1 LKRVS
6 AVVRYVREHR
16 ALRLLGLALMICAVI
31 LAAAIV
37 SSLTL
42 DLGPTLRARAEKEG
56 SKRIERPMHIGR
68 LKIHLA
74 TGRFV
79 IDDFVIE
86 GLKPTDRPFLTA
98 KQIKVSLPWWTIVS
112 RELLVESVEMTDW
125 RMIAE
130 TFPNGRHNFPRFTRA
145 DKPQGPKRFVTTV
158 KYVRAHR
165 GEFVYDDHGT
175 PWRTVARNLD
185 VIVTKTADYG
195 GEARFS
201 GGTVQIQ
208 SYLPMWANM
217 RSRFKIDG
225 SKIVF
230 DRIDLETDGARS
242 QVTGH
247 VDMARWPES
256 VYHVKSRIHFPR
268 MRELFWARET
278 FSLSGDGDFNGTF
291 HLFKGGR
298 ELTGTFFS
306 PELGFNAYRFPQLRG
321 SLRWLP
327 DSFEVYDAS
336 SRFFGG
342 DARFAYTLRRAG
354 AAAPPP
360 RPGLKPSSVPWNARF
375 DAQYAGVSLPAL
387 TDFLEVRGLR
397 LAGTATGRNLLEWQL
412 GRFADKRGEGTI
424 AVSPPPGVALAG
436 RGLPATYETE
446 AERRGDE
453 SGPFDPDPRLG
464 YLPIGG
470 QLTYRFDRDWLD
482 IASGQMATPKTFVEF
497 SGRTAYGERSR
508 IPFHVTSRDWQESD
522 RVLAG
527 ILTAFGS
534 PTRAIPVGGAGE
546 FDGVMLGA
554 FSRPRI
560 EGAFRGFRMRAWNVV
575 WGNGGGRV
583 VIENGYVDVTDAVL
597 TRAGSEIQVTGRFSI
612 GYRAGRARGLQG
624 SPRAQVSGVQGAP
637 RVNEEEINARVR
649 ITRRPVADLR
659 QAFELYDYPVDG
671 LFSGEFHL
679 FGGYTTPHGFGRM
692 QIEEGVAYGEPFDLV
707 TAGLRFEGN
716 GVRLDAIRITKGIA
730 GAKPG
735 IGPKPGVMTG
745 AAFVGW
751 EGTYS
756 FNLDGRRIPLES
768 LASAAYP
775 QAPLSGLLEF
785 SATGTGT
792 FDVPRYDVKGRIVDL
807 FVRDEGIGQI
817 VGSIS
822 VRGKLLNLQ
831 LEAASPRLAV
841 SGSGRIALTP
851 EADAELT
858 FRFSD
863 TSLDPYVRAFEPR
876 LSPYT
881 TAVASGA
888 FRVVGALKDVDQLLV
903 DGTVDRLSM
912 NLFDYRVRNDGPIRL
927 ALDRNT
933 LQIERL
939 RLAGEGTQLDLTGH
953 VALNAGTMDVRAT
966 GDANLGILQ
975 GFFRDL
981 RSSGAANVTARI
993 SGPVRAPVFSGQATI
1008 AEGRV
1013 RHFSLPHSLEGITG
1027 RLSFDAAGI
1036 RVDDVIARLGGGEVR
1051 FGGRIGLNGFTPG
1064 ELALTAIGA
1073 EMRLRYPEGVRSVID
1088 ADLALRGD
1096 FYSPLLAGR
1105 VQVRSAVWSRRI
1117 DLDVG
1122 LLELTGG
1129 GGAAAVPSAPAATSL
1144 PVRFD
1149 VQIVAPG
1156 TMRIENNAARIVASA
1171 DLTLRGTYDRPL
1183 LFGRADI
1190 ERGEIL
1196 FEGNRYLVTRGSIDF
1211 ANPTKIEPFFD
1222 VEAETRIR
1230 VPGQTYRVL
1239 FHAAGTV
1246 NRFVP
1251 DLTSDPPLP
1260 MVDILSLLFGDV
1272 RDPREAELRALR
1284 RVAGTTEED
1293 LIKARAARL
1302 LASPISAGVGR
1313 AVEEAFGVDTVQI
1326 TPSLGDLSEQSSRL
1340 NPGARLTIGKRIS
1353 ERAYLTFS
1361 RALSAT
1367 NRDQIIL
1374 FEFNQTDRI
1383 AWIISQNEDSTYAV
1397 DFRVR
1402 HVF

>member
-1 LKRVS
+1 MRQFLRRV
-6 AVVRYVREHR
+6 RQHR
-16 ALRLLGLALMICAVI
+16 VLRLVGLALMIFTV
-31 LAAAIV
+31 LMAAAIV

-42 DLGPTLRARAEKEG
+42 DLGPALRARAEREA
-56 SKRIERPMHIGR
+56 STRIERPMHIGR

-79 IDDFVIE
+79 VEDLVIE

-125 RMIAE
+125 RMIVE
-130 TFPNGRHNFPRFTRA
+130 TFPNGRHSFPRFTRA
-145 DKPQGPKRFVTTV
+145 DTPEGPKRFVTTV
-158 KYVRAHR
+158 KVVRAHR

-175 PWRTVARNLD
+175 PWRTIARNLD
-185 VIVTKTADYG
+185 VTVSKLADYRG
-195 GEARFS
+195 QASFS

-208 SYLPMWANM
+208 QYAPMWANM
-217 RSRFKIDG
+217 RSQFKIDG
-225 SKIVF
+225 SKVLF

-242 QVTGH
+242 VVTGH

-268 MRELFWARET
+268 MRELFWAREQ
-278 FSLSGDGDFNGTF
+278 FSLSGDGDFTGTF

-306 PELGFNAYRFPQLRG
+306 PEAGVNAYRFPQLRG
-321 SLRWLP
+321 AIRWLP
-327 DSFEVYDAS
+327 DSFDAYDAS
-336 SRFFGG
+336 SGFFGG
-342 DARFAYTLRRAG
+342 DARFTYTLRRGG
-354 AAAPPP
+354 ARLQP
-360 RPGLKPSSVPWNARF
+360 RPVKPGRKPGSTPWVARF
-375 DAQYAGVSLPAL
+375 EASYASVSLPAL
-387 TDFLEVRGLR
+387 TDFLELRGLR
-397 LAGTATGRNLLEWQL
+397 LAGTATGRNLLEWPL
-412 GRFADKRGEGTI
+412 GRFAEKRGEGTI
-424 AVSPPPGVALAG
+424 SVSPPPGVALVT
-436 RGLPATYETE
+436 RGLPAHYEE
-446 AERRGDE
+446 DAERRGDE
-453 SGPFDPDPRLG
+453 FGPFDPDPRLG

-470 QLTYRFDRDWLD
+470 TLTYRFDGDWID
-482 IASGQMATPKTFVEF
+482 ITSGQMATPRTYVEF

-508 IPFHVTSRDWQESD
+508 IPFHVTSGDWQESN

-534 PTRAIPVGGAGE
+534 PTRAVPVGGAGE
-546 FDGVMLGA
+546 FDGVMIGA

-560 EGAFRGFRMRAWNVV
+560 EGTFRGSRMRAWNVV

-597 TRAGSEIQVTGRFSI
+597 KRNGSEIRADGRFSL
-612 GYRAGRARGLQG
+612 GYPRRDRG
-624 SPRAQVSGVQGAP
+624 
-637 RVNEEEINARVR
+637 EEINARVR
-649 ITRRPVADLR
+649 IAKRPVADLR
-659 QAFELYDYPVDG
+659 QAFGLYDYAVEG

-679 FGGYTTPHGFGRM
+679 YGGYTTPHGFGRM
-692 QIEEGVAYGEPFDLV
+692 QIDNGVAYGEPFDV
-707 TAGLRFEGN
+707 ATAGLRFEGN
-716 GVRLDAIRITKGIA
+716 GVRLDAIRITKGVP
-730 GAKPG
+730 GAPPG
-735 IGPKPGVMTG
+735 KGPNPGLMTG

-751 EGTYS
+751 DGTYS
-756 FNLDGRRIPLES
+756 FNLDGRRVPLEAV
-768 LASAAYP
+768 ASAAYE
-775 QAPLSGLLEF
+775 QAPLSGVLDF
-785 SATGTGT
+785 AASGTGT
-792 FDVPRYDVKGRIVDL
+792 FELPRYDVKGRVVDL

-831 LEAASPRLAV
+831 IEAASPRLAV

-876 LSPYT
+876 LSPFT

-888 FRVVGALKDVDQLLV
+888 IRVVGALRDFDQLLV
-903 DGTVDRLSM
+903 DGTVDRVAL

-939 RLAGEGTQLDLTGH
+939 RLAGDGTQLDLSGN
-953 VALNAGTMDVRAT
+953 VALRAGTIDVRAN

-993 SGPVRAPVFSGQATI
+993 SGPVRAPVFSGQAAI
-1008 AEGRV
+1008 ANGRV
-1013 RHFSLPHSLEGITG
+1013 RHFSLPHSIEGITG

-1036 RVDDVIARLGGGEVR
+1036 RVDDVVARLGGGEVR
-1051 FGGRIGLNGFTPG
+1051 FGGRIGLKGFTPG
-1064 ELALTAIGA
+1064 ELALTAIGT
-1073 EMRLRYPEGVRSVID
+1073 EMRLRYPEGVRSVVD

-1096 FYSPLLAGR
+1096 FYNPLLAGN

-1122 LLELTGG
+1122 LLELTGA
-1129 GGAAAVPSAPAATSL
+1129 GAAAPVPGAPATTSL
-1144 PVRFD
+1144 PLRFD

-1156 TMRIENNAARIVASA
+1156 TMHIQNNAARIDASA

-1183 LFGRADI
+1183 LFGRAEI

-1211 ANPTKIEPFFD
+1211 ANPTKIDPFFD
-1222 VEAETRIR
+1222 VEAETRVR
-1230 VPGQTYRVL
+1230 VPGQTYRVI

-1251 DLTSDPPLP
+1251 ELTSDPPLP

-1313 AVEEAFGVDTVQI
+1313 AVEQAFGVDTVQI
-1326 TPSLGDLSEQSSRL
+1326 TPSLGDQSAQQSARL

-1374 FEFNQTDRI
+1374 LEFNQTDRL
-1383 AWIISQNEDSTYAV
+1383 AWIVSRNEDSTYAV

-1402 HVF
+1402 HTF